1 MAPLEN
7 CGGTLLARRRDERV
21 ARQPE
26 QVRRALEALNGDP
39 DAFQLRALRR
49 SRAYPEP
56 GETFRLEPPCC
67 PPLEGVVVNSHV
79 DPMEE
84 DAIVALVFAPGVS
97 PAAALSRYREQ
108 EWMRNVPLF
117 AISRMTFGLN
127 RYERSCMQTL
137 RPEPPFLMMPRP
149 SVASSST
156 ITTR

>member
-1 MAPLEN
+1 MTSLEN

-39 DAFQLRALRR
+39 DAFQLRALGR

-56 GETFRLEPPCC
+56 GDIFRLEPPCC

-84 DAIVALVFAPGVS
+84 DAIVVLVFAPGVT
-97 PAAALSRYREQ
+97 Q
-108 EWMRNVPLF
+108 
-117 AISRMTFGLN
+117 
-127 RYERSCMQTL
+127 CH
-137 RPEPPFLMMPRP
+137 
-149 SVASSST
+149 
-156 ITTR
+156 

>member
-1 MAPLEN
+1 MAPLGD

-39 DAFQLRALRR
+39 DAFQLRALGR

-79 DPMEE
+79 VHMGE
-84 DAIVALVFAPGVS
+84 GGSSSRWSS
-97 PAAALSRYREQ
+97 PRGSRR
-108 EWMRNVPLF
+108 R
-117 AISRMTFGLN
+117 
-127 RYERSCMQTL
+127 
-137 RPEPPFLMMPRP
+137 RP
-149 SVASSST
+149 SRWACPRRAS
-156 ITTR
+156 

>member
-1 MAPLEN
+1 MAPLGD

-79 DPMEE
+79 VHLGEE
-84 DAIVALVFAPGVS
+84 GIVVALVFAPGVS
-97 PAAALSRYREQ
+97 PAAALSRYRGQ
-108 EWMRNVPLF
+108 EWMGNVPLF
-117 AISRMTFGLN
+117 AISRMDFWA
-127 RYERSCMQTL
+127 E
-137 RPEPPFLMMPRP
+137 
-149 SVASSST
+149 SV
-156 ITTR
+156 